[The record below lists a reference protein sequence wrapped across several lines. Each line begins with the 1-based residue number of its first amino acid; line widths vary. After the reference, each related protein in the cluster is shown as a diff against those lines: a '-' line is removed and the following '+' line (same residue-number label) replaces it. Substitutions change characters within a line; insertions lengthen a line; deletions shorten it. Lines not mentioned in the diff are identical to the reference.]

1 MVDLNDRFKNL
12 ADIDDKVNIVVG
24 TPYPKKKNPSKKQT
38 NPIKKR
44 VISIL
49 TENRNSLLG
58 FYLHHEAIF
67 KLPEKYQPERL
78 NEVCWEN
85 IQRTADQLEK
95 SKTYNEFRKYSK
107 SQPEET
113 ISERVKIIPPERKKQ
128 RIGTGTKIL
137 TPKQTKYYYSEDFK
151 YY

>member
-1 MVDLNDRFKNL
+1 MADLNDRFKNL

-24 TPYPKKKNPSKKQT
+24 TPYPIKKTNK

-44 VISIL
+44 VASIL

-78 NEVCWEN
+78 NEVC
-85 IQRTADQLEK
+85 
-95 SKTYNEFRKYSK
+95 
-107 SQPEET
+107 
-113 ISERVKIIPPERKKQ
+113 
-128 RIGTGTKIL
+128 
-137 TPKQTKYYYSEDFK
+137 
-151 YY
+151 